1 MLQLVLAILCS
12 VTVGVLIKYAR
23 MKGIHIAQS
32 IAVNYIIT
40 TTLTYFLLKPDFKGE
55 SLSLYLCDSK
65 LKFTDCFFS
74 ASKIIRIRWHYSY

>member
-55 SLSLYLCDSK
+55 SLTDIVIHHPAAYIFLILSLSLPIVFLVQAKS
-65 LKFTDCFFS
+65 
-74 ASKIIRIRWHYSY
+74 

>member
-32 IAVNYIIT
+32 YCSQLYYYNNPHLF
-40 TTLTYFLLKPDFKGE
+40 LT
-55 SLSLYLCDSK
+55 
-65 LKFTDCFFS
+65 
-74 ASKIIRIRWHYSY
+74 